1 MMSLQAENLGKA
13 YRLYTKPSDSLKEW
27 LLRRNY
33 GDSFWALKEVG
44 FDLCRGASLGVIGEN
59 GAGKSTQLKLLAGT
73 ISPTCGRLARNGRVS
88 AILELGS
95 GFHPDLSG
103 RENIRIGCATIGLS
117 AAETEQRMPEIIEFS
132 ELKDFMDRPV
142 KTYSSGMYAR
152 LAFSVAT
159 AVDPD
164 ILIVDEVLS
173 VGDAHFCRK
182 SIDRM
187 MSFGREGKTVV
198 YCSHMLGSV
207 RQVSSRCLWLR
218 NGRMEAFDAVDT
230 VIDAYQEYVRAL
242 DGDEPSLGTD
252 STSSPRPQAVS
263 MDSCL
268 LSVSLDGDCR
278 NGLIE
283 TGQTLRV
290 HIAARLGPR
299 AIGDGVTVAV
309 CFTRA
314 DNVKCHSVN
323 SCVNRQCLY
332 PLGGSKY
339 GISLVVP
346 DLPLLSGEYTLL
358 ITLCHPNN
366 VHFYDYWKGVA
377 PFKVT
382 QRTKGEV
389 GVLRM
394 KHRWERP

>member
-1 MMSLQAENLGKA
+1 
-13 YRLYTKPSDSLKEW
+13 
-27 LLRRNY
+27 
-33 GDSFWALKEVG
+33 
-44 FDLCRGASLGVIGEN
+44 
-59 GAGKSTQLKLLAGT
+59 
-73 ISPTCGRLARNGRVS
+73 
-88 AILELGS
+88 
-95 GFHPDLSG
+95 
-103 RENIRIGCATIGLS
+103 
-117 AAETEQRMPEIIEFS
+117 
-132 ELKDFMDRPV
+132 
-142 KTYSSGMYAR
+142 
-152 LAFSVAT
+152 
-159 AVDPD
+159 
-164 ILIVDEVLS
+164 
-173 VGDAHFCRK
+173 
-182 SIDRM
+182 
-187 MSFGREGKTVV
+187 
-198 YCSHMLGSV
+198 
-207 RQVSSRCLWLR
+207 
-218 NGRMEAFDAVDT
+218 
-230 VIDAYQEYVRAL
+230 
-242 DGDEPSLGTD
+242 
-252 STSSPRPQAVS
+252 